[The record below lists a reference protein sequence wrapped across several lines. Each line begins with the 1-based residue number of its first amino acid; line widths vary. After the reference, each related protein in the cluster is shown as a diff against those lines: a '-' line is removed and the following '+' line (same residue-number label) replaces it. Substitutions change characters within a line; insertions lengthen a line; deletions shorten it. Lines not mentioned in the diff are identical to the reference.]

1 MNGIN
6 TQNPY
11 ASLTDPSNLTR
22 SGADKYPNP
31 FFDIAS
37 EYMPN
42 DIYEMFGLAEYL
54 WNTMPPFKEVGTKV
68 VCYFITDFEFEGGSD
83 DERDDLKDFFDNTM
97 HLKKELVAIGQD
109 RMVYGQSFVSVYMPF
124 DRFLICPDCDTSY
137 KADIIQYRFNA
148 NAGDPHFECECPK
161 CKLGYKRFKRLDR
174 KSKDKKRVRLI
185 RWNPKHMSISFHPI
199 SGRKAFYL
207 DLSRGGLFCQRVKE
221 GDPFFLNDTP
231 WDIVKVVCAGNQKL
245 FMFKEDAIYHLAD
258 ESLSGYTN
266 FRGWAIPP
274 LLTSFKLAYYV
285 QLLRRYDEA
294 FVMDFIMPYRVM
306 YPDTTA
312 SNGDMLTSFNM
323 GSFVS
328 QLQAMVA
335 RKRKNITDIQIA
347 PCKIGYQLLG
357 GEGKAMSPKDN
368 VMNAMNEILNNSGYA
383 AQMYNGDLAWQAA
396 PVALRLFE
404 RRWISLVDGN
414 NDLTQ
419 WVTNQVCKNF
429 GWSSDIKC
437 KFRSVTLAD
446 DLERKA
452 LGLQAA
458 AGGDISKSTAYAPF
472 GFDFK
477 EEQERVLE
485 EQKLIA
491 KLQQDS
497 QEEQEAS
504 QLQGGAPAQGGDP
517 SQQAG
522 YSVTMDDVRSQSQD
536 LANQLLFQVPEGQR
550 RGQLMK
556 IKQTNPTLHALTIQ
570 AMDELRRQ
578 MNSQGGAM
586 LMQQQQ
592 QAAAAGQ
599 MPAKTAADLPSPE
612 LIRLTILAEVAGI
625 DLNYMRK
632 LASDIDKE
640 GVRKAFSFVHRLAM
654 FDSLK

>member
-1 MNGIN
+1 
-6 TQNPY
+6 
-11 ASLTDPSNLTR
+11 
-22 SGADKYPNP
+22 
-31 FFDIAS
+31 
-37 EYMPN
+37 MPN

-54 WNTMPPFKEVGTKV
+54 WNTMPPFKEVGSKV
-68 VCYFITDFEFEGGSD
+68 VRYFLTDFEFEGGGEE
-83 DERDDLKDFFDNTM
+83 EREDLKDFFDNKM
-97 HLKKELVAIGQD
+97 HLKKELAAVGDD
-109 RMVYGQSFVSVYMPF
+109 RMVYGQCFVSLYMPF
-124 DRFLICPDCDTSY
+124 DRYLICPDCETAY
-137 KADIIQYRFNA
+137 KADIIQYKFKPEA
-148 NAGDPHFECECPK
+148 DDPHYECQCPR
-161 CKLGYKRFKRLDR
+161 CQGGWKRFKRQDR
-174 KSKDKKRVRLI
+174 KSKDKSRVKLI

-231 WDIVKVVCAGNQKL
+231 WDLVKVVCAGNQKL
-245 FMFKEDAIYHLAD
+245 FMFKEDAIYHLCD

-312 SNGDMLTSFNM
+312 TNGDMLQNFNM
-323 GSFVS
+323 GNFVT

-357 GEGKAMSPKDN
+357 GEGKTMSPKDN
-368 VMNAMNEILNNSGYA
+368 VLNAMNEILNNSGYP

-419 WVTNQVCKNF
+419 WVTRSVCKNF
-429 GWSSDIKC
+429 GWSTDIKC

-458 AGGDISKSTAYAPF
+458 AGGDISKTTAYAPF

-485 EQKLIA
+485 EQQLIA
-491 KLQQDS
+491 KLQAETEEES
-497 QEEQEAS
+497 QAS
-504 QLQGGAPAQGGDP
+504 QLQGGGGGGQGGDP
-517 SQQAG
+517 AQQAG
-522 YSVTMDDVRSQSQD
+522 YSVTMDDVRAQSQE

-556 IKQTNPTLHALTIQ
+556 IKQTNPTLHALTVQ

-586 LMQQQQ
+586 LLQQQQ

-612 LIRLTILAEVAGI
+612 GIRLLILSELADI
-625 DLNYMRK
+625 KRPYMQK
-632 LASDIDKE
+632 LANDVDKD
-640 GVRKAFSFVHRLAM
+640 GVRKAFSFVHRLSM
-654 FDSLK
+654 FYDDLV

>member
-1 MNGIN
+1 MNSIN

-11 ASLTDPSNLTR
+11 ASMTDPSNLTN
-22 SGADKYPNP
+22 SGRDKYPNP

-37 EYMPN
+37 EYMPD

-68 VCYFITDFEFEGGSD
+68 VAYFITDFEFEGGSE
-83 DERDDLKDFFDNTM
+83 DERDDLADFYNSIL
-97 HLKKELVAIGQD
+97 HLKKELLAVGQD
-109 RMVYGQSFVSVYMPF
+109 RMVYGQAFVSLYMPF
-124 DRFLICPDCDTSY
+124 DRYLICPDCDTAY
-137 KADIIQYRFNA
+137 KADVIDYKFEPA
-148 NAGDPHFECECPK
+148 AGDPYFTCECPK
-161 CKLGYKRFKRLDR
+161 CKLGMKRFKRQDR
-174 KSKDKKRVRLI
+174 KSKDKKRVKLI
-185 RWNPKHMSISFHPI
+185 RWNPKHMSISYHPI

-207 DLSRGGLFCQRVKE
+207 DLSRGGLFAQRVKE
-221 GDPFFLNDTP
+221 GDTFFLNDTP
-231 WDIVKVVCAGNQKL
+231 WDLVKVVCAGNQKL

-274 LLTSFKLAYYV
+274 LLTSFKLAYYI

-294 FVMDFIMPYRVM
+294 FVMDFIMPFRIL

-312 SNGDMLTSFNM
+312 GGQDMLGSFNM

-328 QLQAMVA
+328 QMQAMVA

-347 PCKIGYQLLG
+347 PCKIGYQLMG
-357 GEGKAMSPKDN
+357 GEGKQMSPKDN
-368 VMNAMNEILNNSGYA
+368 VLNASNELLNNSGYP

-414 NDLTQ
+414 NDITQ
-419 WVTNQVCKNF
+419 WLTSSVCKNF
-429 GWSSDIKC
+429 GWSTDIKC

-458 AGGDISKSTAYAPF
+458 AGGDISKTTAYAPF

-477 EEQERVLE
+477 EEQARVLE
-485 EQKLIA
+485 EQQLIA
-491 KLQQDS
+491 KLQQES
-497 QEEQEAS
+497 QDEQEAS
-504 QLQGGAPAQGGDP
+504 QLQGGQAQGGDP

-522 YSVTMDDVRSQSQD
+522 YSVTMDDVRSQAQD

-550 RGQLMK
+550 RGQLSK

-570 AMDELRRQ
+570 AMNELRQQ
-578 MNSQGGAM
+578 MSSQGGAM

-612 LIRLTILAEVAGI
+612 GIRLLILSEISGV
-625 DLNYMRK
+625 DRTYMRK
-632 LASDIDKE
+632 MASDINKE

-654 FDSLK
+654 FDTL